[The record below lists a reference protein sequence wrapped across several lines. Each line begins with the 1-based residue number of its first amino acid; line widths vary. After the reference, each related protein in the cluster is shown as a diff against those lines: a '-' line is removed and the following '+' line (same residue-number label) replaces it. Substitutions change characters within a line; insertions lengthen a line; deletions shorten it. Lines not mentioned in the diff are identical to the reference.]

1 MPQRGNAYIDTYT
14 PASDQTLEWPETSE
28 DEDDSESEEE
38 YYDRVEDEDWENAE
52 RDFTKQYNRL
62 RQHAAV
68 RTGNAQGTSTA
79 IGHASV
85 APLPAVN
92 IPKTAHISSST
103 SKASNSKDHTS
114 DQLAALAKYNSRLA
128 KIDTPYVMGVGVN
141 RKVPDKSD
149 RATNEQVLD
158 PRTRLILFKMI
169 GRGLIDEVNG
179 CISTGKEA
187 NVYHAIYKTSI
198 LVFKD
203 RDKYVTGEFRFRRG
217 YSRNPR
223 KMVRLW
229 AEKEMRNLK
238 RLVAA
243 GIRAPDPLEVREN
256 VLVMT
261 LVAIKMADAAL
272 PPSEINALYEE
283 LVLVVRR
290 MFHVCKLVHADL
302 SEYNIMYHEGHLW
315 IIDVSQSVEHDHP
328 SAFDFLRN
336 DIKNVEDFFGR
347 LGVECLGLRRC
358 FEFVTKDK
366 LTEEE
371 GVSDADVLKKLL
383 EERLNAQED
392 EDAGEDSQEGE
403 KFDRPNVESSSQ
415 KSKTR
420 DAAHEDSVFMNS
432 FIPRTLNEVYDPERD
447 VEKHLRGDE
456 LIYSGT
462 IGLLNASDKKGN
474 RRETE
479 GQTGCIKFQR
489 KDEELAS
496 GNESASGK
504 DDEDEAGSGD
514 EKKASWKRS
523 REGIGTKT
531 KSQEGK
537 SSPLILS
544 FERKKAAKAEAQ
556 ERRKNKMPKSEKK
569 RIIKKTKS

>member
-1 MPQRGNAYIDTYT
+1 M
-14 PASDQTLEWPETSE
+14 
-28 DEDDSESEEE
+28 
-38 YYDRVEDEDWENAE
+38 
-52 RDFTKQYNRL
+52 K
-62 RQHAAV
+62 
-68 RTGNAQGTSTA
+68 
-79 IGHASV
+79 
-85 APLPAVN
+85 
-92 IPKTAHISSST
+92 
-103 SKASNSKDHTS
+103 
-114 DQLAALAKYNSRLA
+114 
-128 KIDTPYVMGVGVN
+128 
-141 RKVPDKSD
+141 
-149 RATNEQVLD
+149 
-158 PRTRLILFKMI
+158 
-169 GRGLIDEVNG
+169 
-179 CISTGKEA
+179 
-187 NVYHAIYKTSI
+187 
-198 LVFKD
+198 
-203 RDKYVTGEFRFRRG
+203 
-217 YSRNPR
+217 
-223 KMVRLW
+223 
-229 AEKEMRNLK
+229 
-238 RLVAA
+238 
-243 GIRAPDPLEVREN
+243 
-256 VLVMT
+256 
-261 LVAIKMADAAL
+261 DAAL

-456 LIYSGT
+456 LIYAGT
-462 IGLLNASDKKGN
+462 IGLLNASDKKEEFAANAEQKDKPDAVAGSQPKV
-474 RRETE
+474 T
-479 GQTGCIKFQR
+479 FQR
-489 KDEELAS
+489 KDEELAG
-496 GNESASGK
+496 GNESASGGDGEEEDEE

-514 EKKASWKRS
+514 EK
-523 REGIGTKT
+523 EG
-531 KSQEGK
+531 
-537 SSPLILS
+537 
-544 FERKKAAKAEAQ
+544 F
-556 ERRKNKMPKSEKK
+556 MEKK
-569 RIIKKTKS
+569 PRGHRHEDKEAKKVNPVH